1 MHSISFPPLTERF
14 SDGKNEIKPQQ
25 QQSPWNQ
32 YFKNEDL
39 KKEIFRDLERTYP
52 EHDFFQTAET
62 QNSLCRALFV
72 YARDHPECGYRQGMH
87 ELLAPMYYVVHTES
101 TAFGAMVAEHTGDA
115 LAARAAVQEMRVILD
130 PRFIEHDSYALFAA
144 LMNTAEEFFLQSKVP
159 IAPTLTPA
167 QAAAERAAQ
176 EQLTPVVARC
186 RKIHHVLLRQKD
198 PVLYAHLQQCH
209 IEPQLYAMR
218 WLRLLFGRE
227 FHLQDLLVLWDA
239 IFAYGRSLALADYIA
254 VAMLIYIR
262 EQLLQMDEVTAM
274 KRLLKYP
281 PVEDI
286 TLFITKAM
294 ELCTPG
300 KVQSA
305 EQLAGTPAAESQTSA
320 SAGGVQTPLS
330 HSQKQPQQQQPQQQ
344 QHRNVFDMLAQAMA
358 STAIKVQSKGSA
370 PSQQQAPQQQ
380 SGMHRITL
388 AEAEANAAELNKLRP
403 RIAALEDERR
413 HSCARLERV
422 IYSLQQELT
431 SSFAHVFSFFSCFV
445 LTSLYICF
453 CNRPSL
459 AENGTIINALAE
471 LKQLHAVFSGIVDPA
486 AEPTLAPQ

>member
-1 MHSISFPPLTERF
+1 M
-14 SDGKNEIKPQQ
+14 
-25 QQSPWNQ
+25 
-32 YFKNEDL
+32 
-39 KKEIFRDLERTYP
+39 
-52 EHDFFQTAET
+52 
-62 QNSLCRALFV
+62 

-101 TAFGAMVAEHTGDA
+101 TAFGAMVAEHTSDA

-130 PRFIEHDSYALFAA
+130 PRYIEHDSYALFAA
-144 LMNTAEEFFLQSKVP
+144 LMNNAEEFFLQSKVP
-159 IAPTLTPA
+159 IAPTLTPT

-176 EQLTPVVARC
+176 EQLTPVVTRC
-186 RKIHHVLLRQKD
+186 RKIHHVLLKQKD

-305 EQLAGTPAAESQTSA
+305 EQLAGTPAADTSSSSP
-320 SAGGVQTPLS
+320 SAGAGAAAAAAAPSGAS
-330 HSQKQPQQQQPQQQ
+330 HQPQQHQPQPQ

-358 STAIKVQSKGSA
+358 STAIKVQSKGNA
-370 PSQQQAPQQQ
+370 TQQQQQHQQQ
-380 SGMHRITL
+380 QGPRRITL
-388 AEAEANAAELNKLRP
+388 AEAEANAAELAKLRP

-422 IYSLQQELT
+422 IYSLQEELQKT
-431 SSFAHVFSFFSCFV
+431 FVVFLFISSLSNSLQRAFTFVTVAKQTFSCRKRDDCERLGRDQAASRRVLGHCGPCCRAHSCATVTVSLTPLFATRLNLSTHTTRVMMCLFFFFFS
-445 LTSLYICF
+445 L
-453 CNRPSL
+453 
-459 AENGTIINALAE
+459 
-471 LKQLHAVFSGIVDPA
+471 
-486 AEPTLAPQ
+486 EPQQQQRKKDVIEREKKGR